1 MSEVS
6 HGIKPSCAR
15 RSQVYSRLSQLWTV
29 HPRTLIDKK
38 ASCKAGLCYW
48 GMTPMDI
55 KNTLTT
61 ERPHKYLCYR
71 PTFFSRGHA
80 TLHLAASVGRSV
92 GQYVGQSVTILN
104 SGRFFHYCSCPTVR
118 DCLAVYLALLNICWP
133 CQPCLLMYNVL
144 YLS

>member
-61 ERPHKYLCYR
+61 ERPHKYLCYKTSVLHSQR
-71 PTFFSRGHA
+71 SSFLSVANGSESLVYPRVTLRQTDPRDLVGEYFQPAFGDPRGGGDRKGIE
-80 TLHLAASVGRSV
+80 V
-92 GQYVGQSVTILN
+92 
-104 SGRFFHYCSCPTVR
+104 
-118 DCLAVYLALLNICWP
+118 
-133 CQPCLLMYNVL
+133 
-144 YLS
+144 